1 VRKSGDQLRITAQ
14 LIDAADGSHVWSE
27 SYDRELTDVFAIQT
41 EIAEAIA
48 SELRLP
54 LGLDEGEL
62 LVSPTEDLA
71 AYDLYLAGRARMRE
85 RGQSVFEAARLFEA
99 AVARDSNWAPA
110 WAGLAESTAL
120 LPYYAPGPGGPQVPP
135 DSAYWARSLDGAETA
150 ARRALELDP
159 NNGSATVALAN
170 TLRDRWDWDAA
181 EAAYLRALTL
191 DPDNVE
197 AHQQY
202 AEFLAY
208 VGRSE
213 EALAAARRA
222 LALDRSAIRLNVVG
236 YVAVQDG
243 RFEEAIDYLREG
255 IALDP
260 EGRVGWMRGNL
271 LRAYLSTGQW
281 LAARE
286 HILALIEPDEIPGR
300 HNHRL
305 SQGPMHGNSGRT
317 RREPPRAI
325 YGQHGLC

>member
-1 VRKSGDQLRITAQ
+1 
-14 LIDAADGSHVWSE
+14 
-27 SYDRELTDVFAIQT
+27 
-41 EIAEAIA
+41 
-48 SELRLP
+48 
-54 LGLDEGEL
+54 
-62 LVSPTEDLA
+62 
-71 AYDLYLAGRARMRE
+71 MRE

-135 DSAYWARSLDGAETA
+135 DSAYWARSLDGAEIA

-286 HILALIEPDEIPGR
+286 HILALIEPDEPLRDAIT
-300 HNHRL
+300 
-305 SQGPMHGNSGRT
+305 RT
-317 RREPPRAI
+317 WPPVDEPPTEFNADLLDGSRFQNDAGAMWMALDRPEKALEVLDVFRESPPFSFSDVFYPGYDPLREDPRFQELLAI
-325 YGQHGLC
+325 RGLAGRKPIRSTVPTRGAP